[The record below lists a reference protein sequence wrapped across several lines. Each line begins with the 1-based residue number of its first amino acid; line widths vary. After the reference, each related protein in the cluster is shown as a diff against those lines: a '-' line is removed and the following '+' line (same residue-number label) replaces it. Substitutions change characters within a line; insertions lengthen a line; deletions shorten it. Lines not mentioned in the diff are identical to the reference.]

1 MPFSFGTNISLMINK
16 KSKLEREG
24 KRLLNRKRQIKRTEQ
39 GREGKVQGK
48 REETQKHQKV
58 NHKRAIKRMANSK
71 FILVRFIDT

>member
-1 MPFSFGTNISLMINK
+1 MP
-16 KSKLEREG
+16 
-24 KRLLNRKRQIKRTEQ
+24 EQ
-39 GREGKVQGK
+39 GQEGKVTGK